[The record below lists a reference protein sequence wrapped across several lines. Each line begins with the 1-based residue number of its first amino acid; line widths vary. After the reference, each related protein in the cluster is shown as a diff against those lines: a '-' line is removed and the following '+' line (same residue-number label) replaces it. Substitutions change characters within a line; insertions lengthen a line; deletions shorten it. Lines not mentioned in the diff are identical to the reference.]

1 MTIPL
6 RNTIFEKIKEANS
19 LTDVELYKSLTKDG
33 LNLPEDK
40 FNKLLLDL
48 EILGLIKVA
57 WFTKD
62 ERRIEVIVVEKEED
76 PIEKQNKEVNSLTDV
91 ELYKSLTKDGQNLPE
106 DKFNKLLLDL
116 EILGLIKVAW
126 FTKDERR
133 IEVIVIEKEED
144 PIEKQN
150 KEVMEKDYEASF
162 PGLDK

>member
-6 RNTIFEKIKEANS
+6 RNTIYEKIKEVNS

-62 ERRIEVIVVEKEED
+62 ERRIEVIV
-76 PIEKQNKEVNSLTDV
+76 
-91 ELYKSLTKDGQNLPE
+91 
-106 DKFNKLLLDL
+106 
-116 EILGLIKVAW
+116 
-126 FTKDERR
+126 
-133 IEVIVIEKEED
+133 IEKEEN
-144 PIEKQN
+144 PIETQN

>member
-6 RNTIFEKIKEANS
+6 RNTIYEKIKEVNS
-19 LTDVELYKSLTKDG
+19 LTDIELYKSLTKDG

-62 ERRIEVIVVEKEED
+62 ERRIEVTVVEKEED
-76 PIEKQNKEVNSLTDV
+76 PIEKQNKE
-91 ELYKSLTKDGQNLPE
+91 
-106 DKFNKLLLDL
+106 
-116 EILGLIKVAW
+116 I
-126 FTKDERR
+126 
-133 IEVIVIEKEED
+133 
-144 PIEKQN
+144 
-150 KEVMEKDYEASF
+150 MEKDYEASF

>member
-6 RNTIFEKIKEANS
+6 RNTIYDKIKEVNS

-33 LNLPEDK
+33 LNIPEDK

-62 ERRIEVIVVEKEED
+62 ERRIELVVIKKEED
-76 PIEKQNKEVNSLTDV
+76 PIEKQNKE
-91 ELYKSLTKDGQNLPE
+91 
-106 DKFNKLLLDL
+106 
-116 EILGLIKVAW
+116 I
-126 FTKDERR
+126 
-133 IEVIVIEKEED
+133 
-144 PIEKQN
+144 
-150 KEVMEKDYEASF
+150 MEKDYEASF

>member
-6 RNTIFEKIKEANS
+6 RNTIYDKIKEVNS

-33 LNLPEDK
+33 LNIPEDR

-62 ERRIEVIVVEKEED
+62 ERRIELVVIK
-76 PIEKQNKEVNSLTDV
+76 
-91 ELYKSLTKDGQNLPE
+91 
-106 DKFNKLLLDL
+106 
-116 EILGLIKVAW
+116 
-126 FTKDERR
+126 
-133 IEVIVIEKEED
+133 KEED